1 MREIFL
7 KERQQSFTFS
17 IHCLWNRYF
26 WKKVLWKRNPWKKY
40 FWKRDNKA
48 LHFHSPLLVHL
59 RFHKTTH
66 ICGWTVSGFD
76 IFYIIL
82 SSNTMVDHF
91 KTYTWFTQFTSS
103 IWFTIWFTKFSSFT
117 NFAQFNKFTWFSEY
131 TDLFVTRKRFVLKY
145 FEINPAQKKILREI
159 QRGRDRVCWWSK
171 SGRC

>member
-1 MREIFL
+1 MGNIFGIFVREIFLKERQLSFTFSLYCLWNRYFWKKVLWKRNKSMKEIFL

-76 IFYIIL
+76 TFYIIL

-91 KTYTWFTQFTSS
+91 KTYTRFTQFT
-103 IWFTIWFTKFSSFT
+103 
-117 NFAQFNKFTWFSEY
+117 
-131 TDLFVTRKRFVLKY
+131 
-145 FEINPAQKKILREI
+145 
-159 QRGRDRVCWWSK
+159 
-171 SGRC
+171 